1 MKRQFE
7 RPGYTTVSREFP
19 NEVAAIQFAEKLARV
34 SGKEITVRDAEG
46 IMLCIAPIKL
56 SS

>member
-7 RPGYTTVSREFP
+7 CPDYQTFILEFP
-19 NEVAAIQFAEKLARV
+19 DEIAAIQFAEKLARETGQEV
-34 SGKEITVRDAEG
+34 TVRDAEG
-46 IMLCIAPIKL
+46 IKFCIAPIKL

>member
-7 RPGYTTVSREFP
+7 CPDYQTFILEFP
-19 NEVAAIQFAEKLARV
+19 DEIAAIEFAEKLARET
-34 SGKEITVRDAEG
+34 GQEITVRNAEG
-46 IMLCIAPIKL
+46 IKLCTAPIKL